1 MPIRPAKVL
10 VVNKEFVEIRKGA
23 DPSDAEEPDG
33 RAGPDSP
40 DEPREILVLAQSDPT
55 PLGEPLEGTRQNDA
69 RAGNEIA
76 FSQHEVGGEIVC
88 SPALDQCGNRRAEL
102 LEDITQLKALLRVE
116 RNISHAAGVYGC
128 RRRQLGRWPAVT

>member
-1 MPIRPAKVL
+1 M
-10 VVNKEFVEIRKGA
+10 RKNPMG
-23 DPSDAEEPDG
+23 
-33 RAGPDSP
+33 GPDRIRP

-55 PLGEPLEGTRQNDA
+55 QLGEPLEGARQNDA

-116 RNISHAAGVYGC
+116 RNISHTAGVYGC